1 MTAGFRQPPNRLPRL
16 AWLLALLLLASGSS
30 AAFADAVDFRR
41 DVWSIIQSRCL
52 ECHGPDKQRSSLRLD
67 SRTALLQGGDHGPA
81 VVSGDPA
88 ASRLIAM
95 VTASNREERMPP
107 KG

>member
-1 MTAGFRQPPNRLPRL
+1 MTAGFRQPSNRLPRL
-16 AWLLALLLLASGSS
+16 VSLLALVLLASGH
-30 AAFADAVDFRR
+30 APACAFAVDFRR
-41 DVWSIIQSRCL
+41 DRWSIIQSRCL

-67 SRTALLQGGDHGPA
+67 SRTELLQGGDHGPA

-95 VTASNREERMPP
+95 VTASNRE
-107 KG
+107 